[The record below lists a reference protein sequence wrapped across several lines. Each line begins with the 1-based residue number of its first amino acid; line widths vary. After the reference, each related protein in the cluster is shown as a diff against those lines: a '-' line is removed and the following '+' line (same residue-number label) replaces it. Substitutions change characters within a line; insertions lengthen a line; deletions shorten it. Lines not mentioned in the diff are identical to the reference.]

1 MVDFTFKAPTL
12 FDAAATADES
22 GTVYHDAPG
31 TGEMLAKRKRF
42 AHWLK
47 GEMVGQGLDA
57 QGPTDDEGG
66 WIITV
71 PAVKRRFGFGAAKQ
85 TGFVLVM
92 VSIERFKDD
101 ILHVLTGPIGSAQEQ
116 NDRVERVV
124 EKILRES
131 DSVSDLS
138 IDR

>member
-1 MVDFTFKAPTL
+1 
-12 FDAAATADES
+12 
-22 GTVYHDAPG
+22 
-31 TGEMLAKRKRF
+31 
-42 AHWLK
+42 
-47 GEMVGQGLDA
+47 
-57 QGPTDDEGG
+57 
-66 WIITV
+66 
-71 PAVKRRFGFGAAKQ
+71 
-85 TGFVLVM
+85 M